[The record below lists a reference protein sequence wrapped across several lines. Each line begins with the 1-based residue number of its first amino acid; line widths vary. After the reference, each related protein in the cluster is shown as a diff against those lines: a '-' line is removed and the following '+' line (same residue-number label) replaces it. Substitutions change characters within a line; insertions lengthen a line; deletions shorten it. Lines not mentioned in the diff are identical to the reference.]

1 MPRCQN
7 AYEQIKNQK
16 DQNDDYLKTRI
27 LDWQVAANNVFVVG
41 STSRLAANQRRPKP
55 NNRVNDNIATR
66 GPQNGNTK
74 NAQIDY
80 VECQIYPELGY
91 GCTPKQKDL
100 LPYGHAVLF

>member
-7 AYEQIKNQK
+7 AYEQIENQK
-16 DQNDDYLKTRI
+16 DQNDDYLEARV
-27 LDWQVAANNVFVVG
+27 LDWQVAANYVFVIG

-55 NNRVNDNIATR
+55 NNRVDDNIATR
-66 GPQNGNTK
+66 GPQNRNTK

-80 VECQIYPELGY
+80 VEDQIDPKLGY
-91 GCTPKQKDL
+91 GRTPKQKDL